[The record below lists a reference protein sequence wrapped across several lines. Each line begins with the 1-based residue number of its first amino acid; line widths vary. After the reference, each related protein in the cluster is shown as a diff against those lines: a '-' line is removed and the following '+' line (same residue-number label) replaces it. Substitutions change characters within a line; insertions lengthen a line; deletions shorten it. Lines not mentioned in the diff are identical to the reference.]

1 MEIMFDQHV
10 HNKSPSIYGDAQS
23 QHENLDFDKSLWSS
37 IENAKYSEYYRP
49 TDRNPSKEQQIF
61 SLQEEQHKEEGRD
74 TVKRLELYG
83 VAVAIIGSIVAA
95 TWTIRGTIDDKVE
108 SSRQELTGNIQTSK
122 AEIMATIQNNQSV
135 LQSRIDNTDQKLD
148 STNQSLYKVL
158 AILESQKDKRSQ

>member
-37 IENAKYSEYYRP
+37 IENAKYSEYYKP
-49 TDRNPSKEQQIF
+49 QIF

-95 TWTIRGTIDDKVE
+95 TWTIRGTIDEKVE